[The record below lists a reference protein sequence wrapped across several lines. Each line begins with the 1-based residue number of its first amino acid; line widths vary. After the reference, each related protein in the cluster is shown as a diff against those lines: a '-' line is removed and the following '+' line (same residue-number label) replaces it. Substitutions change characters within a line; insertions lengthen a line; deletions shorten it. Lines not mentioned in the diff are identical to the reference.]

1 MHFCMDE
8 VRAMVGLIPMIPE
21 MILYSKLWLFN
32 TYYNVKTFIKKGLKK
47 FGCCK
52 CSGVNHE

>member
-1 MHFCMDE
+1 MHFCLDE

-21 MILYSKLWLFN
+21 MILYSKLWLMN
-32 TYYNVKTFIKKGLKK
+32 VYYNSKAKTKKLLKK